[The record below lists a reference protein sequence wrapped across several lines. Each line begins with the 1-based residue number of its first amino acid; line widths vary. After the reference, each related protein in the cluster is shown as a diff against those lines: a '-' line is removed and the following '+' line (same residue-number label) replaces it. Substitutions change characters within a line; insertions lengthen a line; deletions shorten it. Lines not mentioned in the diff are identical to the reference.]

1 MWMNLRRLRGF
12 AGLMALL
19 GALALAGA
27 PQVQAQSKQPTAQ
40 EQANLKMVMDWWR
53 EVVFARHVDLAPR
66 YMAEDYV
73 QHDPNV
79 PSGRAAFVEM
89 FGKRPAQ
96 PIPVA
101 LPHPPVKAFAKGDYV
116 VLVWEHQDK
125 DPADPSKTYTF
136 NTFDAL
142 RVQNGKIQEHW
153 DSSMKNALPAVN

>member
-1 MWMNLRRLRGF
+1 MNVSRKISKMRAF
-12 AGLMALL
+12 AGCLALL
-19 GALALAGA
+19 AMAGA
-27 PQVQAQSKQPTAQ
+27 PLLAQSKHPTAQ

-53 EVVFARHVDLAPR
+53 EVVFARHVDLAAK

-96 PIPVA
+96 PIPDA

-116 VLVWEHQDK
+116 VLVWEHEDK
-125 DPADPSKTYTF
+125 DSADPSKTYTF
-136 NTFDAL
+136 NTFDVM
-142 RVQNGKIQEHW
+142 RVQNGRIQEHW
-153 DSSMKNALPAVN
+153 DSSLKNPPQAAK

>member
-1 MWMNLRRLRGF
+1 MSFSRNVSRT
-12 AGLMALL
+12 
-19 GALALAGA
+19 GALATLLVLLALA
-27 PQVQAQSKQPTAQ
+27 ATPMLAQSKQPTAQ
-40 EQANLKMVMDWWR
+40 EQANLKLVMGWWR
-53 EVVFARHVDLAPR
+53 EVVFAHHVDLAAK

-96 PIPVA
+96 PIPDT

-116 VLVWEHQDK
+116 VLVWEHEDK

-136 NTFDAL
+136 NTFDVM

-153 DSSMKNALPAVN
+153 DSSMKNAPQAAK